1 MKNPLFSSSMFA
13 TPDSFEDL
21 QSMIEAYSG
30 SEKSLAYLISM
41 LTMNLCHKLIQDQID
56 IENSAKKSPANFS
69 A

>member
-1 MKNPLFSSSMFA
+1 MKNPLFNSSLFA

-21 QSMIEAYSG
+21 QDMIEQYSG

-41 LTMNLCHKLIQDQID
+41 LTMNLCHKLVLDQID
-56 IENSAKKSPANFS
+56 IENSAKKSPENFS